1 MVGCRSSGVI
11 TNTGVSGTTIIS
23 GQIKLISVH
32 GANDTNAALTA
43 TIYDNTTNSGTIV
56 ARIVV
61 PANGSME
68 FDMHGVLC
76 KIGLHAVVNTPDLDI
91 TVEYI

>member
-11 TNTGVSGTTIIS
+11 TNTGASGTTVVS

-32 GANDTNAALTA
+32 GANSSGSAITA
-43 TIYDNTTNSGTIV
+43 TIFDNTTNSGKIV
-56 ARIVV
+56 ARITV
-61 PANGSME
+61 PANGSIE

-76 KIGLHAVVNTPDLDI
+76 MNGLHAVVNSADLDI

>member
-1 MVGCRSSGVI
+1 MVGCRSSGLL
-11 TNTGVSGTTIIS
+11 TNTAGEVIVS

-32 GANDTNAALTA
+32 GANDTAGALTA
-43 TIYDNTTNSGTIV
+43 TIYDNTAASGTIV
-56 ARIVV
+56 ARLTV

-76 KIGLHAVVNTPDLDI
+76 KTGLTAVVPANLDI

>member
-1 MVGCRSSGVI
+1 MVGCRSSGLI
-11 TNTGVSGTTIIS
+11 TGTTEVVVS

-32 GANDTNAALTA
+32 GANDTNAAITA
-43 TIYDNTTNSGTIV
+43 SIYDNTSASGKVV
-56 ARIVV
+56 ARLTV
-61 PANGSME
+61 PANSSME

-76 KIGLHAVVNTPDLDI
+76 KLGLTAVVPADLDI

>member
-1 MVGCRSSGVI
+1 MVGCRSSGLL
-11 TNTGVSGTTIIS
+11 TNTTEVIVS

-32 GANDTNAALTA
+32 GANDTAGALTA

-56 ARIVV
+56 ARLTV
-61 PANGSME
+61 PANSSME

-76 KIGLHAVVNTPDLDI
+76 KLGLTAVVPPSLDI

>member
-1 MVGCRSSGVI
+1 MVGCRSSGLL
-11 TNTGVSGTTIIS
+11 TNTAGDVVVS

-43 TIYDNTTNSGTIV
+43 TLFDNTAASGKIV
-56 ARIVV
+56 ARLTV

-76 KIGLHAVVNTPDLDI
+76 KLGLTAVVPSNLDI